1 MVKRRKEIIDETQ
14 TKNMKKLKI
23 SSEHIENTENSSEE
37 ETGNNNKIQLEF
49 LVSYFKDLIANR
61 NRDPTV
67 LRRENLWQDVVENFS
82 MFIRL
87 LLSTTSDDDVID
99 FKLVG
104 SALLCSTEF
113 YVAELESLSDDVYK
127 LSSTLQRSE
136 TKHQR
141 EGEKMLRILNVS
153 VV

>member
-14 TKNMKKLKI
+14 TKNMKKPKI
-23 SSEHIENTENSSEE
+23 SSEHIENTESEE

-104 SALLCSTEF
+104 SVLLCSTEF

-141 EGEKMLRILNVS
+141 EGEKCC
-153 VV
+153 